1 MPTSTEVSNSALHTH
16 FAEVK
21 QQIQHAAQ
29 AANRNPDSIALL
41 AVSKTK
47 PASAIAELYR
57 AGQRQFGEN
66 YLQEAIDKISE
77 LSDLKDITWHFI
89 GPLQSNK
96 TKDVA
101 QHFDW
106 VHSIDREKLV
116 RRLNNQR
123 PSDLK
128 PLNILIQVNIDDE
141 ASKAG
146 VSLEEINA
154 LAASIV
160 SSERLQLRGIMA
172 IPNPEASAEEQE
184 QSFKKLENAYR
195 ELQTQYADVDT
206 LSLGMSNDL
215 ALAIRYGSTMVRIGT
230 ALFGARN
237 K

>member
-1 MPTSTEVSNSALHTH
+1 MPRSTELSSSALHAH
-16 FAEVK
+16 FATVM
-21 QQIQHAAQ
+21 QQIQDAAK
-29 AANRNPDSIALL
+29 AANRDPDSIALL

-66 YLQEAIDKISE
+66 YVQEAIEKIQE
-77 LSDLKDITWHFI
+77 LQAHDDIVWHFI

-101 QHFDW
+101 EHFAW

-116 RRLNNQR
+116 RRLANQR
-123 PSDLK
+123 PKTLG
-128 PLNILIQVNIDDE
+128 PLNVLIQVNIDDE

-146 VSLEEINA
+146 VNLTEIPE
-154 LAASIV
+154 LAASIA
-160 SSERLQLRGIMA
+160 SAEQLKLRGIMA
-172 IPNPEASAEEQE
+172 IPNPDASAEQQKQSFAELQKAYKELQE
-184 QSFKKLENAYR
+184 QHP
-195 ELQTQYADVDT
+195 DVDT

-215 ALAIRYGSTMVRIGT
+215 QLAIAHGSTMVRIGT
-230 ALFGARN
+230 ALFGARE

>member
-1 MPTSTEVSNSALHTH
+1 MPTSTEVIHSELHKH
-16 FAEVK
+16 FTEVK
-21 QQIQHAAQ
+21 QQIQQAAE
-29 AANRNPDSIALL
+29 AANRSSDSIALL

-66 YLQEAIDKISE
+66 YVQEAIDKIAQLQE
-77 LSDLKDITWHFI
+77 FPEIIWHFI

-101 QHFDW
+101 NHFDW

-123 PSDLK
+123 SDTLA

-141 ASKAG
+141 ESKAG
-146 VSLEEINA
+146 VSLEEIEA
-154 LAASIV
+154 LAATIA

-172 IPNPEASAEEQE
+172 IPNPQANAEQQVE
-184 QSFKKLENAYR
+184 SFKKLQRAYTH
-195 ELQTQYADVDT
+195 LQATYPTIDT

-215 ALAIRYGSTMVRIGT
+215 ATAIKYGSTMVRIGT
-230 ALFGARN
+230 ALFGARE

>member
-1 MPTSTEVSNSALHTH
+1 MPTSTEISHSALHTH

-21 QQIQHAAQ
+21 QQIKHAAE
-29 AANRNPDSIALL
+29 AANRSIDSIALL

-47 PASAIAELYR
+47 PASAIAELYG

-66 YLQEAIDKISE
+66 YVQEALDKITE
-77 LSDLKDITWHFI
+77 LHELTDIIWHFI

-101 QHFDW
+101 ENFDW

-116 RRLNNQR
+116 RRLNDQR
-123 PSDLK
+123 PAK
-128 PLNILIQVNIDDE
+128 RGPLNILIQVNIDNE

-146 VSLEEINA
+146 VGLQDINA
-154 LAASIV
+154 LAASIA
-160 SSERLQLRGIMA
+160 SADRLQLRGIMA
-172 IPNPEASAEEQE
+172 IPNPEATAKEQE
-184 QSFKKLENAYR
+184 HSFQQLQKAYR
-195 ELQTQYADVDT
+195 QLQEQHSEVDT

-215 ALAIRYGSTMVRIGT
+215 ELAIKYGSTMVRVGT